1 MGLGSDARPASSHTM
16 SKAGPLR
23 RGPGRIYLVLRSI
36 CGGDPDEA
44 LQRPDG
50 LACAPAGEAH
60 RRGHRSGRATAAADD
75 RDALARDS
83 GVWRSPDDRGLAG
96 AAGAG
101 VRHSGRAAGEVV
113 DLAVDR
119 SSGCVRFVVVSFGAF
134 LGLRTRFHPIPW
146 GLLRWDTKR
155 DGYVTPL
162 SVEELDAAPS
172 LSADDL
178 EALGAGDRAW
188 RERLAAYYNPL
199 LQLGAL

>member
-1 MGLGSDARPASSHTM
+1 MRRFSDLMGWLAHEPARSTEEAAGT
-16 SKAGPLR
+16 AGPQR
-23 RGPGRIYLVLRSI
+23 PRAVGMPWRAIPAAGGHPMIAVSRVLR
-36 CGGDPDEA
+36 
-44 LQRPDG
+44 
-50 LACAPAGEAH
+50 
-60 RRGHRSGRATAAADD
+60 
-75 RDALARDS
+75 ARVFDT
-83 GVWRSPDDRGLAG
+83 R
-96 AAGAG
+96 
-101 VRHSGRAAGEVV
+101 GRAAGEVV
-113 DLAVDR
+113 DLAVDK
-119 SSGCVRFVVVSFGAF
+119 SSGRVRFAIVSFGAF

-178 EALGAGDRAW
+178 EAFGAGDRAW